1 MVASIAF
8 ASAAHGTWVPVKGA
22 RACAESVSGMF
33 GRAAGKQKRS
43 EEELAELE
51 EEEERE
57 RQEEAMEVVGEMQLT
72 AEQLKASLLR
82 CNWHCIFCMLD
93 IMCRT
98 KVHGSC
104 AMPKCGGWGLFV
116 SWQVGPSLRTMQR
129 KKHSTH
135 GIGVKRPGRYASC
148 ADDKCAGHPCWCA

>member
-1 MVASIAF
+1 
-8 ASAAHGTWVPVKGA
+8 
-22 RACAESVSGMF
+22 MF

-93 IMCRT
+93 IMCCT
-98 KVHGSC
+98 KVHGPC
-104 AMPKCGGWGLFV
+104 AMPKCCWMGGYLFPGKLDPLCALCSARNTQRMASV
-116 SWQVGPSLRTMQR
+116 SSGREGMRHVLIISVQDIRVGAHSAGILGCLRLQRLCKSCRPRGSQVCR
-129 KKHSTH
+129 
-135 GIGVKRPGRYASC
+135 
-148 ADDKCAGHPCWCA
+148 